1 MAGPL
6 VSCDW
11 SNRRDT
17 QRDVSV
23 TGCEHISHSTFKIL
37 YLRSEKWESHEI
49 WHEHPQMTL
58 LNGQKRKS
66 FENQRKVPYLFGLV
80 NFLNKNVKMSNKE
93 LQRKL

>member
-1 MAGPL
+1 
-6 VSCDW
+6 
-11 SNRRDT
+11 
-17 QRDVSV
+17 
-23 TGCEHISHSTFKIL
+23 
-37 YLRSEKWESHEI
+37 
-49 WHEHPQMTL
+49 MTL